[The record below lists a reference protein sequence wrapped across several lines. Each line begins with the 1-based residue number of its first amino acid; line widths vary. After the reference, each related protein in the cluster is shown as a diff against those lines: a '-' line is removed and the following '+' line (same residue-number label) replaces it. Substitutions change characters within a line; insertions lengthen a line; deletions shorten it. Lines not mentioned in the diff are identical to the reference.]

1 MTRWIVRPTERV
13 GKGIPMKKAF
23 LLIGG
28 VCAAAAGWIVLGPKR
43 TSAVQ
48 DLAHQL
54 ETAWSDHHT
63 QA

>member
-1 MTRWIVRPTERV
+1 
-13 GKGIPMKKAF
+13 MKKAF

-28 VCAAAAGWIVLGPKR
+28 VCAAAAGWIVWGPKR
-43 TSAVQ
+43 TSTVQ

-54 ETAWSDHHT
+54 ETGWSDHHT